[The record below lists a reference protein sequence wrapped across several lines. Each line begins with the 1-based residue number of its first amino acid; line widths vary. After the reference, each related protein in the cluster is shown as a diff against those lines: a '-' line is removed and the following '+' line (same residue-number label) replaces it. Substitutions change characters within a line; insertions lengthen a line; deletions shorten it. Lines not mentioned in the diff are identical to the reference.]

1 MKYRR
6 LGKADLEVSVISVG
20 CSGFWGHTAFA
31 EKDAAAVIHAALDR
45 GVNFFDTG
53 HHYCKFNAE
62 PRLGRILAPL
72 LKAGRRDRIVI
83 SSKATDAGTLAGSPS
98 ALPLGPR
105 GVRNYSPDYVEASC
119 AASIRNLQCGHL
131 DIFQLHG
138 IREHEFSEPL
148 LERLRDMKRRGMY
161 RHLGVNTHSEALNR
175 FVARHPDIFDMV
187 LIDYNVLQID
197 REPLIDELARAG
209 VGVVAGTVLAQ
220 GHLVPGKIGSL
231 RGLSDLWYLARA
243 KLKPASRRL
252 ADGASVMRDV
262 LSSVRGMTPAQAAFA
277 YVLGQP
283 GIGSGVFGTTR
294 VANLAEIAGSADLE
308 LAAGDRE
315 AIRAAFAAMP
325 HRISE

>member
-6 LGKADLEVSVISVG
+6 LGQAELEVSAISVG

-83 SSKATDAGTLAGSPS
+83 SSKATDAGTLAGSPTP
-98 ALPLGPR
+98 LPLGPR
-105 GVRNYSPDYVEASC
+105 GVRNYSPDYIEASC

-138 IREHEFSEPL
+138 IREHEFGEPL

-161 RHLGVNTHSEALNR
+161 RYLGVNTHSEALNR
-175 FVARHPDIFDMV
+175 FVAQHPDIFDMV
-187 LIDYNVLQID
+187 LIDYSVLQID

-231 RGLSDLWYLARA
+231 RSLSDLWYLARA

-252 ADGASVMRDV
+252 AGGAAVMREV
-262 LSSVRGMTPAQAAFA
+262 LSSVRGMTAAQAAFA

-283 GIGSGVFGTTR
+283 GISSGVFGTTR
-294 VANLAEIAGSADLE
+294 VANLAEIAASADLE
-308 LAAGDRE
+308 LGASDRE

>member
-6 LGKADLEVSVISVG
+6 LGKAELEVSVISVG

-72 LKAGRRDRIVI
+72 LKAGQRDRIVI

-131 DIFQLHG
+131 DVFQLHG
-138 IREHEFSEPL
+138 IREHEFSESL
-148 LERLRDMKRRGMY
+148 LECLRDMKRRGMY
-161 RHLGVNTHSEALNR
+161 RYLGVNTHSEALNR
-175 FVARHPDIFDMV
+175 FVAQHPDIFDMV

-197 REPLIDELARAG
+197 REPLIDDLARAG

-231 RGLSDLWYLARA
+231 RALSDLWYLARA

-283 GIGSGVFGTTR
+283 GISSGVFGTTR

-308 LAAGDRE
+308 LAASDRE
-315 AIRAAFAAMP
+315 AIRAAFAAMT

>member
-6 LGKADLEVSVISVG
+6 LGKAELEVSVISVG

-72 LKAGRRDRIVI
+72 LKAGQRDRIVI

-131 DIFQLHG
+131 DVFQLHG
-138 IREHEFSEPL
+138 IREHEFSESL
-148 LERLRDMKRRGMY
+148 LECLRDMKRRGMY
-161 RHLGVNTHSEALNR
+161 RYLGVNTHSEALNR
-175 FVARHPDIFDMV
+175 FVAQHPDIFDMV

-197 REPLIDELARAG
+197 REPLIDDLARAG

-231 RGLSDLWYLARA
+231 RALSDLWYLARA

-283 GIGSGVFGTTR
+283 GISSGVFGTTR

-308 LAAGDRE
+308 LAASDRE